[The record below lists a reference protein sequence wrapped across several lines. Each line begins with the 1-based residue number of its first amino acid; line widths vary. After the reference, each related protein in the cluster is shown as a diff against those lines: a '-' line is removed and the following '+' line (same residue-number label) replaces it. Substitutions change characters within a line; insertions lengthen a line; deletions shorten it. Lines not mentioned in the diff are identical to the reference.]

1 MLCLRTFSLALVSLP
16 ALLAQPGDAPAV
28 QPVSP
33 ENLPA
38 GDKRIM
44 GVLPNYKTVPDSSV
58 PYAPI
63 TSRQKLFIAFHDSF
77 DMPMFGVAG
86 VYAAIAQLSDQYP
99 TWGQGLGGYAKR
111 YGAAMADQAIG
122 NYMTEAILPIA
133 FHHDPRYFRLGQG
146 GPFRRVTHAMSWVIV
161 NRNDK
166 GHLFFNAP
174 EIAGTAATVGIAS
187 LYYPSA
193 DRNLHQMSVRF
204 GTQVAFDAG
213 SSVLK
218 EYWPDIRKKIFHK

>member
-1 MLCLRTFSLALVSLP
+1 
-16 ALLAQPGDAPAV
+16 
-28 QPVSP
+28 
-33 ENLPA
+33 
-38 GDKRIM
+38 M
-44 GVLPNYKTVPDSSV
+44 GVLPNYKTVPDSSA

-63 TSRQKLFIAFHDSF
+63 RSRQKLFIAFHDSF

-86 VYAAIAQLSDQYP
+86 VYAGIAQLSDQYP
-99 TWGQGLGGYAKR
+99 AWGQGLGGYARR

-133 FHHDPRYFRLGQG
+133 LHHDPRYFRLGQG
-146 GPFRRVTHAMSWVIV
+146 SAFRRVTHAVSWVIV

-166 GHLFFNAP
+166 GRLMFNAP
-174 EIAGTAATVGIAS
+174 EILGTAGTVGIAS

-213 SSVLK
+213 SSALK
-218 EYWPDIRKKIFHK
+218 EYWPDIRKKLFHK